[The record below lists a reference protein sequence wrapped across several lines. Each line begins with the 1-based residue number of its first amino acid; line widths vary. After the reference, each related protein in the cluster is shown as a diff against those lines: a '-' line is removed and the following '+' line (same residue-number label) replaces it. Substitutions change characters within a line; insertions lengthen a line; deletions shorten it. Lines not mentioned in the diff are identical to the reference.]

1 MIEERKT
8 RGEALK
14 QAVKEQFQASEAQ
27 SSEFIACIEAWEQ
40 QPHLLKQIEQLQA
53 DKTKLQEQLK
63 KLRAAQSHKEN
74 SYMSSRL
81 REALRE

>member
-1 MIEERKT
+1 MNEERKT

-27 SSEFIACIEAWEQ
+27 STELIVCIEAWEQ
-40 QPHLLKQIEQLQA
+40 QPQLLEQIEQLQA
-53 DKTKLQEQLK
+53 EKTKLQEQLK
-63 KLRAAQSHKEN
+63 KLRAAQSNKEN
-74 SYMSSRL
+74 GYMSSRL